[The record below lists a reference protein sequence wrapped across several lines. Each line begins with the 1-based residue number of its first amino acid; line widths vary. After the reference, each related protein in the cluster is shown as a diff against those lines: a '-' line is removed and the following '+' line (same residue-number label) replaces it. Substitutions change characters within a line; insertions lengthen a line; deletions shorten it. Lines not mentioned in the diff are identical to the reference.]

1 MGELAMEVVTNE
13 QCSTVYQGIDDGM
26 ICAGGVEG
34 ESGCI
39 GDSGGPL
46 TYKSGDQH
54 VLIGDVSWGNYCTN
68 YTVYGGISFFRS
80 WIESKMT
87 SPSFCGAGPD
97 AEPEESEEPE
107 KPEEPEDPEEPGC
120 RCGVE
125 AVRRIVGG

>member
-1 MGELAMEVVTNE
+1 MEVAVEVVTNE
-13 QCSTVYQGIDDGM
+13 QCRTVYGELIDEGM

-34 ESGCI
+34 EDSCQ

-54 VLIGDVSWGNYCTN
+54 VLIGDVSYGDGCAQAGKYG
-68 YTVYGGISFFRS
+68 VYGRISFFRS

-97 AEPEESEEPE
+97 A
-107 KPEEPEDPEEPGC
+107 D
-120 RCGVE
+120 
-125 AVRRIVGG
+125 A